1 MKKIIAVLLVMV
13 MLCFCGGCNKREK
26 EEYSYTLE
34 IKDKVIDYEKG
45 SSSVWNYY
53 FVLDKFGMVEVSLNE
68 YNSYMIGDMYTYT
81 FYKYK

>member
-34 IKDKVIDYEKG
+34 IKDKVIDYEKE
-45 SSSVWNYY
+45 SIYDYY
-53 FVLDKFGMVEVSLNE
+53 FVLDKFGMVGVSKDE